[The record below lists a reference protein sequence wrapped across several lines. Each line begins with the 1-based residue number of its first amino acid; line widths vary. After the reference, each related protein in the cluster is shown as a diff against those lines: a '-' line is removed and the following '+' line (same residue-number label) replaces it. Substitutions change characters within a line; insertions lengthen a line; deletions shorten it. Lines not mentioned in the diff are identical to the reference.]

1 MKSLK
6 IPKGVIR
13 IRISKNRQHNSQQ
26 KKGKQRHTKH
36 THKTKDRVTRTALKT
51 GDELRC
57 SRRVVVPA
65 SLVAPVVLI

>member
-13 IRISKNRQHNSQQ
+13 IRISNRQHNSQ
-26 KKGKQRHTKH
+26 KKKDKQRHTKH
-36 THKTKDRVTRTALKT
+36 THKTKDRIIRTALKT

-57 SRRVVVPA
+57 SGRVVVPA